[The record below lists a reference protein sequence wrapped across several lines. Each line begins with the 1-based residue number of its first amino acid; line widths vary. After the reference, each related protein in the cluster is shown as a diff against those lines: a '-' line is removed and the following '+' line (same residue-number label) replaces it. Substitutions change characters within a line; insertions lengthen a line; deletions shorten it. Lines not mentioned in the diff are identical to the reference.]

1 MSKINVKGLIATTP
15 RHLTTMDNQEIV
27 SFRLAEKIDPPE
39 ASPHAVNW
47 NVNWYTIVLTGTMAI
62 NFNFSKGDRIN
73 VKGLLWLRDWDN
85 GERQGTSAEIHP
97 TEIKLTKAVKR
108 VAA

>member
-15 RHLTTMDNQEIV
+15 RHVTTMNNEEIV
-27 SFRLAEKIDPPE
+27 SFRLAEKIDPPMDSSF
-39 ASPHAVNW
+39 A
-47 NVNWYTIVLTGTMAI
+47 VNWYTIVLTGTMAI

-85 GERQGTSAEIHP
+85 GERSGTSAEIHP
-97 TEIKLTKAVKR
+97 TEIKSTKSVRR
-108 VAA
+108 VGAF

>member
-15 RHLTTMDNQEIV
+15 RHVTTMNNEEIV
-27 SFRLAEKIDPPE
+27 SFRLAEQITPPMDLKY
-39 ASPHAVNW
+39 AT
-47 NVNWYTIVLTGTMAI
+47 NWYTIVLTGTMAI

-85 GERQGTSAEIHP
+85 GERSGTSAEIHP
-97 TEIKLTKAVKR
+97 TEIKLTKAVRR
-108 VAA
+108 VGAF